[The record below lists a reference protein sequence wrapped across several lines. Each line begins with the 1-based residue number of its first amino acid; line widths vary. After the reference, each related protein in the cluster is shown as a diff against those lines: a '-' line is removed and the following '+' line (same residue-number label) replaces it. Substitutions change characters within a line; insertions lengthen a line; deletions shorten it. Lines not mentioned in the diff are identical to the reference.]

1 MGDIAEMYLRIE
13 ITFKGRPYQRFLRRA
28 LNQERAPG
36 EYEFDRVV
44 FGVNPSPFLAC
55 VQPPAPL
62 RENRRRGVTVANCVR
77 RPSDFSRMCGKW
89 FHWLLLVDLVDL
101 LVENYTHVAIQ
112 IQELQRKPKN

>member
-44 FGVNPSPFLAC
+44 FGVNPSPFSRLLSSGKIGEEAS
-55 VQPPAPL
+55 PL
-62 RENRRRGVTVANCVR
+62 LIVYGDQVIF
-77 RPSDFSRMCGKW
+77 PGMCGKW